1 MWIRLKQS
9 YTTKAGKK
17 LPVGRV
23 FNVIS
28 SIAKP
33 LINEGIAEPYNGVM
47 PPKKM
52 KTEFFKPKRIKGNG
66 NNRSS
71 NR

>member
-1 MWIRLKQS
+1 MK
-9 YTTKAGKK
+9 TGKK

-28 SIAKP
+28 SIGKN
-33 LINEGIAEPYNGVM
+33 LIGEDIAVPYGGEF

-52 KTEFFKPKRIKGNG
+52 KTEFFKPKKNKRKWQQQEQ
-66 NNRSS
+66 
-71 NR
+71 

>member
-1 MWIRLKQS
+1 MWIRLQQS

-28 SIAKP
+28 SIGKQ
-33 LINEGIAEPYNGVM
+33 LISEDIAEPYNGVM

-52 KTEFFKPKRIKGNG
+52 KTEFFKPKKNKRKWQQQEQL
-66 NNRSS
+66 
-71 NR
+71 